1 MDAHGR
7 HERADPWSRPRRS
20 IRRAAASTSAAT
32 WWWAAATSSTL
43 AAEFG
48 TPSYI
53 YAEDDI
59 RRRARAYLEAFRA
72 RTDDFEVLYASKA
85 APITAIYRLFAEQGL
100 SVDVA
105 SGGELHMAL
114 RAGFDPARIYLHGN
128 NKTEAEL
135 RYAIEAGV
143 GHVILDSFAEIAPP
157 RSRCSTGRRTS

>member
-1 MDAHGR
+1 M
-7 HERADPWSRPRRS
+7 RA
-20 IRRAAASTSAAT
+20 
-32 WWWAAATSSTL
+32 
-43 AAEFG
+43 
-48 TPSYI
+48 
-53 YAEDDI
+53 
-59 RRRARAYLEAFRA
+59 RARAYLDAFRA

-114 RAGFDPARIYLHGN
+114 AAGFDPARIYMHGN

-143 GHVILDSFAEIAPP
+143 GHVIVDSFAEIERARRAARP
-157 RSRCSTGRRTS
+157 RRRTS